1 MIEMIISL
9 ACFANTVAI
18 YLMYRWF
25 SEQVKFQTQRDIAL
39 MQNSKK
45 LLEIA
50 LGEQ

>member
-1 MIEMIISL
+1 MTEMIIYFM
-9 ACFANTVAI
+9 CFANSVAI

-25 SEQVKFQTQRDIAL
+25 SEQVNFQTQRDIAL
-39 MQNSKK
+39 MQNSIK